1 MIIPKKIRKIKKLK
15 KLQKLKKLKNFDMI
29 DFVVPLIDYLC
40 PIKYSPNGKYDN
52 RYFIICLIDF
62 LESSVS
68 WRKYKGTHDYPIK
81 GKYLNQIHNKY
92 SKHRVY
98 DEINKEIIK
107 KYLKTDRE
115 NKLKYQSL
123 DSSYIQNKQGTIN
136 NDHLLT
142 DKEKQKNV
150 KIIEA
155 NKDLPKNQ
163 QKKTIHFI
171 DFYRYNGRKKYFKI
185 SIICDSYGVPLQ
197 ITLSSGR
204 GHDVTT
210 LIDNVNNLPVS
221 LYTLRNSKVNRY
233 KQYLLADSAYLS
245 LKNKLFL
252 AEKGYISLIAYNKK
266 NTKNKE
272 IIKENKFNKTQKKIY
287 KNRNTVERSFSWI
300 KNKPI
305 ININYQKKIESYTGL
320 LKLVC
325 SIITSKRI

>member
-1 MIIPKKIRKIKKLK
+1 MKIRKLYELK
-15 KLQKLKKLKNFDMI
+15 KFHELKKMKNFNFI
-29 DFVVPLIDYLC
+29 DFCVPIIDYLC

-52 RYFIICLIDF
+52 RYFITCLIDF
-62 LESSVS
+62 IETSTS
-68 WRKYKGTHDYPIK
+68 WRKYKGTILYPID

-92 SKHRVY
+92 LKCGVY
-98 DEINKEIIK
+98 DEINKQLVE
-107 KYLKTDRE
+107 KYLRTDKE
-115 NKLKYQSL
+115 NKLKYQSI

-136 NDHLLT
+136 NNYLLST
-142 DKEKQKNV
+142 KEKQKN
-150 KIIEA
+150 KEILRN

-163 QKKTIHFI
+163 RKKLINYI

-197 ITLSSGR
+197 ISLSSGR

-210 LIDNVNNLPVS
+210 LIDNVNNLPTC
-221 LYTLRNSKVNRY
+221 LNTLRNSKVNRY

-252 AEKGYISLIAYNKK
+252 KEKGYISLIAYNKK

-272 IIKENKFNKTQKKIY
+272 IIKKNKFNVTEENIY
-287 KNRNTVERSFSWI
+287 KKRNIVERSFSWI
-300 KNKPI
+300 KNKSV
-305 ININYQKKIESYTGL
+305 ININHQKKIESYTGL
-320 LKLVC
+320 LKLAC